1 MCRERIYMPKILFAE
16 DTADLNR
23 VVTAMLVHEGYE
35 VESALAGEA
44 ASEYAKANEYDAIVL
59 DIMMPKKDGLT
70 VLKEIRDRQDPTPVM
85 MLTAKSEI
93 DDRVKGLDMGANDYL
108 SKPFA
113 MKELLARLRAMI
125 RTENTAPR
133 LKELSYCDITL
144 DSEDF
149 SMSAT
154 NSVRLSPKEF
164 ELMRELIAADGEG
177 LDSAT
182 IAERLWKEDECA
194 GDQSVFLYISYLR
207 AKLES
212 ISSNVTIEGEEG
224 GRYTLKNAEM

>member
-35 VESALAGEA
+35 VDSALDGEA
-44 ASEYAKANEYDAIVL
+44 ASNFARDNEYDAIVL

-70 VLKEIRDRQDPTPVM
+70 VLSEIRERQDTTPVM

-125 RTENTAPR
+125 RTDNSAPR
-133 LKELSYCDITL
+133 IKELSYCDIKL

>member
-1 MCRERIYMPKILFAE
+1 MPKILFAE

-35 VESALAGEA
+35 VDSALDGEA
-44 ASEYAKANEYDAIVL
+44 ASEYAKNNEYDAIVL

-70 VLKEIRDRQDPTPVM
+70 VLTEIRDRQDPTPVM
-85 MLTAKSEI
+85 MLTAKAEV

-125 RTENTAPR
+125 RTDNAAPR
-133 LKELSYCDITL
+133 IKELSYCDLTL

-149 SMSAT
+149 SMTAT

-182 IAERLWKEDECA
+182 ISERLWKDGEE
-194 GDQSVFLYISYLR
+194 GGPESVFLYISYLR
-207 AKLES
+207 AKLDS
-212 ISSNVTIEGEEG
+212 ISSNVTIEGESG
-224 GRYTLKNAEM
+224 GHYTLVNKGTGSSQ

>member
-1 MCRERIYMPKILFAE
+1 MAARVLFAE

-23 VVTAMLVHEGYE
+23 VVTAMLTHEGYE
-35 VESALAGEA
+35 VDSALDGEE
-44 ASEYAKANEYDAIVL
+44 ASAFAKENDYDAIIL

-70 VLKEIRDRQDPTPVM
+70 VLSEIRERQDPTPVI
-85 MLTAKSEI
+85 MLTAKAEV
-93 DDRVKGLDMGANDYL
+93 DDRVRGLDMGANDYL

-125 RTENTAPR
+125 RTEAAVPR
-133 LKELSYCDITL
+133 MKETSYCDITL

-149 SMSAT
+149 SMAST

-164 ELMRELIAADGEG
+164 ELMKELIAADGEG
-177 LDSAT
+177 ISSDT
-182 IAERLWKEDECA
+182 IATRLWKDEEEA
-194 GDQSVFLYISYLR
+194 GDETVFLYISYLR

-212 ISSNVTIEGEEG
+212 ISSHVKIEGEYG
-224 GRYTLKNAEM
+224 GIFRLKSTD

>member
-1 MCRERIYMPKILFAE
+1 MPKILFAE

-23 VVTAMLVHEGYE
+23 VVTAMLVHEGYK
-35 VESALAGEA
+35 VDSALDGEA
-44 ASEYAKANEYDAIVL
+44 ASNYAKDNEYDAIVL

-70 VLKEIRDRQDPTPVM
+70 VLSEIRDRQDTTPVM
-85 MLTAKSEI
+85 MLTAKAEI

-125 RTENTAPR
+125 RTDNSAPR
-133 LKELSYCDITL
+133 IKELSYCDLKL

-149 SMSAT
+149 SMSST
-154 NSVRLSPKEF
+154 NTVRLSPKEF
-164 ELMRELIAADGEG
+164 ELMRELIQADGEG
-177 LDSAT
+177 IDSAT
-182 IAERLWKEDECA
+182 IAERLWKDDENA
-194 GDQSVFLYISYLR
+194 GSQSVFLYISYLR

-224 GRYTLKNAEM
+224 GRYILRSTTA

>member
-1 MCRERIYMPKILFAE
+1 MPKILFAE

-35 VESALAGEA
+35 VDSALDGEA
-44 ASEYAKANEYDAIVL
+44 AGNFARDNEYDAIVL

-70 VLKEIRDRQDPTPVM
+70 VLSEIRERQDTTPVM

-125 RTENTAPR
+125 RTDNSAPR
-133 LKELSYCDITL
+133 IKELSYCDIKL

-164 ELMRELIAADGEG
+164 ELMRELIQADGEG

-182 IAERLWKEDECA
+182 IAERLWKDDENA
-194 GDQSVFLYISYLR
+194 GSQSVFLYISYLR

-224 GRYTLKNAEM
+224 GRYTLKSTEM

>member
-1 MCRERIYMPKILFAE
+1 MRLLLAE
-16 DTADLNR
+16 DEKDLSDAL
-23 VVTAMLVHEGYE
+23 VTVLKHNNYSVDAVYNGQDALDYLTEGD
-35 VESALAGEA
+35 
-44 ASEYAKANEYDAIVL
+44 NYDGAIL
-59 DIMMPKKDGLT
+59 DIMMPKLDGIS
-70 VLKEIRDRQDPTPVM
+70 VLKQVRALGNHLPIL

-224 GRYTLKNAEM
+224 GRYTLKNA

>member
-1 MCRERIYMPKILFAE
+1 MPKILFAE

-35 VESALAGEA
+35 VDSALDGEA
-44 ASEYAKANEYDAIVL
+44 ASNYAKDNEYDAIVL

-70 VLKEIRDRQDPTPVM
+70 VLSEIRDRQDTTPVM
-85 MLTAKSEI
+85 MLTAKAEI

-125 RTENTAPR
+125 RTDNSAPR
-133 LKELSYCDITL
+133 IKELSYCDLKL

-149 SMSAT
+149 SMSST
-154 NSVRLSPKEF
+154 NTVRLSPKEF
-164 ELMRELIAADGEG
+164 ELMRELIQADGEG
-177 LDSAT
+177 IDSAT
-182 IAERLWKEDECA
+182 IAERLWKDDENA
-194 GDQSVFLYISYLR
+194 GSQSVFLYISYLR

-224 GRYTLKNAEM
+224 GRYILRSTTA

>member
-1 MCRERIYMPKILFAE
+1 MKILIVE
-16 DTADLNR
+16 D
-23 VVTAMLVHEGYE
+23 EF
-35 VESALAGEA
+35 ALADALRDRLMQEKN
-44 ASEYAKANEYDAIVL
+44 EVDIANDGTPGYDMCMTGAYDIIIL
-59 DIMMPKKDGLT
+59 DGMLPGKDGI
-70 VLKEIRDRQDPTPVM
+70 EIIYEMRKAGVTTPVL
-85 MLTAKSEI
+85 MLTARSDLMDKL
-93 DDRVKGLDMGANDYL
+93 KGLDAGADDYMT
-108 SKPFA
+108 KPFEVE
-113 MKELLARLRAMI
+113 ELLARLRAMI
-125 RTENTAPR
+125 RTDNSAPR
-133 LKELSYCDITL
+133 IKELSYCDIKL

>member
-35 VESALAGEA
+35 VDSALDGEA

-85 MLTAKSEI
+85 MLTA
-93 DDRVKGLDMGANDYL
+93 
-108 SKPFA
+108 
-113 MKELLARLRAMI
+113 KELLARLRAMI

>member
-1 MCRERIYMPKILFAE
+1 MPKILFAE

-35 VESALAGEA
+35 VDSALDGEA
-44 ASEYAKANEYDAIVL
+44 ASNFARDNEYDAIVL

-70 VLKEIRDRQDPTPVM
+70 VLSEIRERQDTTPVM

-125 RTENTAPR
+125 RTDNSAPR
-133 LKELSYCDITL
+133 IKELSYCDIKL

-164 ELMRELIAADGEG
+164 ELMRELIQADGEG

-182 IAERLWKEDECA
+182 IAERLWKDDENA
-194 GDQSVFLYISYLR
+194 GSQSVFLYISYLR

-224 GRYTLKNAEM
+224 GRYTLKSTEM